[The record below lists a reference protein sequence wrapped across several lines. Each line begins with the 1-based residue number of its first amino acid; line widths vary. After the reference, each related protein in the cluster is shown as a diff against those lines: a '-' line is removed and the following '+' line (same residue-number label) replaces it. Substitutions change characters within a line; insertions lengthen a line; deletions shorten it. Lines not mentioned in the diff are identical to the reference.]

1 MHALEWLPLTPRTPA
16 SQTGTMAPL
25 GQPAAPHARR
35 HRHARPVCRRA
46 PHRCWQL
53 RPQARCMLAWLH
65 PTGLCARVRAGMANG
80 GPGSAGSSPRAP
92 ASAFAIGV
100 SQDSTQL
107 RATSLAPLSAER
119 AAVANGIA

>member
-1 MHALEWLPLTPRTPA
+1 MF
-16 SQTGTMAPL
+16 
-25 GQPAAPHARR
+25 AR
-35 HRHARPVCRRA
+35 
-46 PHRCWQL
+46 
-53 RPQARCMLAWLH
+53 LH
-65 PTGLCARVRAGMANG
+65 PTRLGARVRAGMANG

-107 RATSLAPLSAER
+107 RSVQSLAPLGAER